1 MTLVDDLAE
10 ARTIPELEL
19 EGVRLAPEPFRVLVT
34 GAAGFIGHHVVE
46 HLLVNTNWNIIALD
60 GITYA
65 GRIDRLTDIE
75 SFDASRVQIVWHDLR
90 APINEY
96 LDATIGEIDFVLHLA
111 ANSHVDRSI
120 DSPRDFFMDNAAIT
134 VNMLEWAKT
143 HPEIRKFIQISTDEI
158 YGPVPMGRPSE
169 EWDPVLPSNAYA
181 ASKAAQ
187 EAACIA
193 WWRTCEIPLM
203 ITNTMNNY
211 GERQDTEKFIP
222 KAIRHIYKGEP
233 VPVHGHQN
241 EDGMWVAS
249 SRVWMHARNHAD
261 ALLYL
266 LRYVEPEMHSRGAV
280 WPVRFNVAGEDEID
294 CEIIAY
300 TLGSIMEMPVSVAWT
315 DYHSSRP
322 GHDMR
327 YSLSG
332 EKLAK
337 VGWVAPIGFTE
348 SLERCVK
355 WSMEHP
361 KWLI

>member
-1 MTLVDDLAE
+1 MTLIE
-10 ARTIPELEL
+10 ET
-19 EGVRLAPEPFRVLVT
+19 GVRPAFIDDALWFGTPVVLVT

-46 HLLVNTNWNIIALD
+46 HLLENTDWNIVALD

-75 SFDASRVQIVWHDLR
+75 SFDPNRVQIVWHDLR
-90 APINEY
+90 APINDY
-96 LDATIGEIDFVLHLA
+96 LDDAIGLVDFVLHLA
-111 ANSHVDRSI
+111 SNSHVDRSI
-120 DSPRDFFMDNAAIT
+120 DDPADFFLGNAAVT
-134 VNMLEWAKT
+134 VNMLEWARK

-158 YGPVPMGRPSE
+158 YGPVPLNRPSE
-169 EWDPVLPSNAYA
+169 EWDPILPSNPYA

-193 WWRTCEIPLM
+193 WWRTCEVPLM

-211 GERQDTEKFIP
+211 GERQDPEKFIP
-222 KAIRHIYKGEP
+222 KAIRHIYRGEP
-233 VPVHGHQN
+233 VPVHGKVDPVEN
-241 EDGMWVAS
+241 IWIAS

-266 LRYVEPEMHSRGAV
+266 LQNVEADMHSNGAL
-280 WPVRFNVAGEDEID
+280 WPVRFNVAGENEVD
-294 CEIIAY
+294 CEHISY
-300 TLGSIMEMPVSVAWT
+300 KLGEIMRKPVSIAWT

-332 EKLAK
+332 TKLAK
-337 VGWVAPIGFTE
+337 AGWIAPIGFEE

-355 WSMEHP
+355 WSMDHP
-361 KWLI
+361 RWM